1 MVKVAINGFGRIGRA
16 VSKIILENHPDLEV
30 AVINDLT
37 DTKTL
42 AYLFKY
48 DSIYGIY
55 DKSVEHTKDSVLIDG
70 KKIKAIAESDPE
82 KLPWKKLGIDIVLE
96 CTGRFRKLEDAKKHI
111 KAGAK
116 RVIISAPAKS
126 ERIPSFVLGV
136 NEDKF
141 NPERDEVIDMASCTT
156 NSLGP
161 VAKVLDENFK
171 ILNGFITT
179 IHSYTTSQKIL
190 DLPHKDLRRG
200 RAAALN
206 IILTTTGAT
215 KSIGKILPELKG
227 KLDGLAIR
235 VPIAAISVLDL
246 VCEVEK
252 AATPQKI
259 NSVFKK
265 ASQGKKLKGILK
277 VEDEPLV
284 SSDFIGNTFS
294 AVIDGSCTKVSG
306 NLVKILA
313 WYDNEWAYAARLA
326 EFTEFVGRK

>member
-1 MVKVAINGFGRIGRA
+1 MIKVAINGFGRIGRA
-16 VSKIILENHPDLEV
+16 VSKLILENHPDLEI

-48 DSIYGIY
+48 DSVYGIY
-55 DKSVEHTKDSVLIDG
+55 DKSVGHTKDSVLIDG
-70 KKIKAIAESDPE
+70 KKIKAIAEPDPE

-126 ERIPSFVLGV
+126 ERVPSFVLGV

-141 NPERDEVIDMASCTT
+141 NPEKDEVIDMASCTT

-161 VAKVLDENFK
+161 VVKVLNENFK

-252 AATPQKI
+252 TVTPEKI
-259 NSVFKK
+259 NSAFKK
-265 ASQGKKLKGILK
+265 ASQDKKLKGILK

-326 EFTEFVGRK
+326 EFTDYIGKK